1 MRVSGTHTLKHMEEE
16 RTFTLDEA
24 NRLIPTLRTILKD
37 AGGEWSRIKGLNPE
51 VQKARD
57 KAQYDGFTP
66 YGAEYVGAV
75 SQLLHL
81 LRQVKEMG
89 VHIKDVDK
97 GLCDFPYM
105 RNGKVVYLCWHLGE
119 DSITTWHDIEA
130 GFAGREPLD
139 ETDR

>member
-1 MRVSGTHTLKHMEEE
+1 MEEE

-37 AGGEWSRIKGLNPE
+37 AGSEWSRIKGLNPE

-66 YGAEYVGAV
+66 YGAEYVAAV
-75 SQLLHL
+75 SQLLSL

-89 VHIKDVDK
+89 VLLKDIDQ

-105 RNGKVVYLCWHLGE
+105 RQGRIVYLCWRLDE
-119 DSITTWHDIEA
+119 SVIAYWHDIEA